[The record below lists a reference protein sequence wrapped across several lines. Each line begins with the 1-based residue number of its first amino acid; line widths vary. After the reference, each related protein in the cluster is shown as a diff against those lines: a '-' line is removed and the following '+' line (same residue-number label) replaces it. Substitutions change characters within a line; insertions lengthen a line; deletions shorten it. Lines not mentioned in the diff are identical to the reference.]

1 MSGHPLDHAVWLA
14 LCGRQSGLSEG
25 SDAARRVR
33 RDIGPFVAARD
44 RSAKAVAA
52 MAALIDDESYVM
64 GDPPPDLPGVTVVS
78 SAAGVQMVAEAP
90 VPPPVDLD
98 FVELG
103 DDDAPA
109 MLELAT
115 LTKPGP
121 FRAQTHRLGGFVG
134 VRQGGRLVAMA
145 GERFKPGNFCE
156 VSGVCTHP
164 DARGQGLAGALM
176 RVVAGRIVARGEVPF
191 LHAYASNVAAIALYE
206 RLGFRHRRMVT
217 ATVLAAARLS

>member
-1 MSGHPLDHAVWLA
+1 MMNAHPLDNGVWLA
-14 LCGRQSGLSEG
+14 LAGRQRELAEG
-25 SDAARRVR
+25 GELARRVR
-33 RDIGPFVAARD
+33 RNIGPFVAARD
-44 RSAKAVAA
+44 TSPEGVAA
-52 MAALIDDESYVM
+52 IAALVDDESYVM

-78 SAAGVQMVAEAP
+78 SAPGVQMVAEVPA
-90 VPPPVDLD
+90 PPPVEFDFLDLRD
-98 FVELG
+98 S
-103 DDDAPA
+103 DAPE
-109 MLELAT
+109 MLALAT

-121 FRAQTHRLGGFVG
+121 FRAETHRLGGFVG
-134 VRQGGRLVAMA
+134 VKQNGRLVAMA

-206 RLGFRHRRMVT
+206 RLGFRQRRMVT
-217 ATVLAAARLS
+217 ATVLARN